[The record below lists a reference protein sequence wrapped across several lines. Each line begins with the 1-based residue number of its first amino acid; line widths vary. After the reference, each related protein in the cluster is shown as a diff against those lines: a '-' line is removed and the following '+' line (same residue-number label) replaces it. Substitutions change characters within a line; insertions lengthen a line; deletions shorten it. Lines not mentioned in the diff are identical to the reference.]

1 MSVDLKEP
9 KDAIESAEALLNE
22 CSALQDESSTS
33 FAEVFDQLQVLSLDL
48 FTRHKCLEVSTQQ
61 KSESEKSLGSLVEEL
76 QRLHGELLTDHQ
88 SARQGWTDIRAGHQQ
103 FLDGHAELREIRD
116 GLKQAVAEFARVKA
130 EVERERND
138 LHKLCAE
145 AESRLSQLTTATAA
159 LSEAAA
165 QRKNDSQ
172 VADLV
177 EYTKQQQAEW
187 LQQRT
192 ALEDELD
199 AMRRR
204 AAEQAEALTRQKQLA
219 GQQQAEFAGEVK
231 RMQSLLEAM
240 NGQVRGNPSVPGGNS
255 KQPDDESSVMGSVL
269 AQFETLHRDIKSR
282 QAKKGHEP
290 NSAGKASPVS

>member
-116 GLKQAVAEFARVKA
+116 GLKQAVAEFAARQ
-130 EVERERND
+130 
-138 LHKLCAE
+138 
-145 AESRLSQLTTATAA
+145 SRGRA
-159 LSEAAA
+159 
-165 QRKNDSQ
+165 
-172 VADLV
+172 
-177 EYTKQQQAEW
+177 
-187 LQQRT
+187 RT
-192 ALEDELD
+192 
-199 AMRRR
+199 
-204 AAEQAEALTRQKQLA
+204 Q
-219 GQQQAEFAGEVK
+219 
-231 RMQSLLEAM
+231 
-240 NGQVRGNPSVPGGNS
+240 
-255 KQPDDESSVMGSVL
+255 
-269 AQFETLHRDIKSR
+269 
-282 QAKKGHEP
+282 
-290 NSAGKASPVS
+290 